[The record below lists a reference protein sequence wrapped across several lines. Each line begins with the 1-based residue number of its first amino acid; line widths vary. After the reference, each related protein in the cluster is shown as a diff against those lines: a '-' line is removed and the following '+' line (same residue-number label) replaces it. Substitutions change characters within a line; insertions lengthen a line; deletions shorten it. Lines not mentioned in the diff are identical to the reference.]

1 MRIVLCEPQSP
12 DARCDAQRVGIVG
25 GGQLAR
31 MLLEAAAPLD
41 VGVRIL
47 SSGTDEGAG
56 RIARDTLTG
65 TWRDEHDLLR
75 LAEGCDVVTFDHE
88 LTPGELLDSLEHA
101 RTPLAPTAAT
111 MRVASDKKA
120 QRMVAAECG
129 LRVPPWFAASDPST
143 LRRAVAHLGL
153 PAVVKTTS
161 GGYDGRG
168 VRWLRDRDDLHRLIS
183 DGDLG
188 PSGVLVEPALPI
200 TAELATQVVRRADG
214 ERVVY
219 PVVHTVQRDGIC
231 TTVTAP
237 AATQPGLASEAQR
250 GAVALAER
258 LGYVGVLAVEYF
270 VVDGSLMF
278 NELAPR
284 PHNSGHY
291 TIDACT
297 TSQFEN
303 HLRAVLGWPLGDP
316 SMSVPA
322 AVMANVI
329 CTGDPLTPLSRM
341 ALPSGTRVHLYGKHP
356 APGRKLGHVTSCGSD
371 PVALARLATETAD
384 NLAGIGRAVIPTA
397 CVKVGP

>member
-1 MRIVLCEPQSP
+1 
-12 DARCDAQRVGIVG
+12 
-25 GGQLAR
+25 
-31 MLLEAAAPLD
+31 MLLEAAVPMD
-41 VGVRIL
+41 VDVRIL
-47 SSGTDEGAG
+47 SADAAEGAG
-56 RIARDTLTG
+56 WIARDTLTG
-65 TWRDEHDLLR
+65 SWSDEGDLLR

-88 LTPGELLDSLEHA
+88 LTPGELLASLAHA

-111 MRVASDKKA
+111 MRVASDKTT
-120 QRMVAAECG
+120 QRKVAAECG

-153 PAVVKTTS
+153 PAVVKMTS

-183 DGDLG
+183 EGDLG

-219 PVVHTVQRDGIC
+219 PVVRTVQRNGIC
-231 TTVTAP
+231 TLVTAP
-237 AATQPGLASEAQR
+237 ATTSPALAHEAQR

-258 LGYVGVLAVEYF
+258 LDHVGVLAVEYF
-270 VVDGSLMF
+270 VVNGSLMF

-316 SMSVPA
+316 SMTVPA
-322 AVMANVI
+322 SVMANVI
-329 CTGDPLTPLSRM
+329 GTGDPLTPLSRM
-341 ALPSGTRVHLYGKHP
+341 ALPPGTRVHLYGKNP
-356 APGRKLGHVTSCGSD
+356 APGRKLGHVTSCGHD
-371 PVALARLATETAD
+371 RATLARLATETAD
-384 NLAGIGRAVIPTA
+384 HLAGIGRAVMPTA
-397 CVKVGP
+397 FEEVGS